1 MGGLSWEVF
10 PLGLIKKEEG
20 NGPGTVCLV
29 VQHVLME
36 EHLGGFHL
44 RQPQNCLPV
53 TWRMTEKR
61 AEIQKS
67 THGAPHSQFSYSP
80 AARPWASCFLSLVL
94 PCLLHPVPPASC
106 DPHLHCD
113 YVCSICLPSQ
123 AASSL
128 STQASLRGSALCGLA
143 RGGAQGEKGNLSE

>member
-1 MGGLSWEVF
+1 MHWVPSCSGLVSSTSQQPVPWLLIFPARKQLGDQLLERGGKWGDLSWEVF

-53 TWRMTEKR
+53 TWRMTEKEQR
-61 AEIQKS
+61 SRSPPME
-67 THGAPHSQFSYSP
+67 APHSQFSYSP
-80 AARPWASCFLSLVL
+80 AARPWAEVASSLVL
-94 PCLLHPVPPASC
+94 PCLLHPVPPAS
-106 DPHLHCD
+106 
-113 YVCSICLPSQ
+113 
-123 AASSL
+123 
-128 STQASLRGSALCGLA
+128 
-143 RGGAQGEKGNLSE
+143 